1 MAAKPAGMDTE
12 RDNVTVSLCMYGT
25 ARCWFTGFHAGLSR
39 EGSSCGRQG
48 SRELRTLSPVSP
60 DDEPATQQH
69 NYQLSQTFTVTSE
82 HIRIYFLFF
91 LFHTF

>member
-60 DDEPATQQH
+60 DDEPATQ
-69 NYQLSQTFTVTSE
+69 TFTVTSE